1 MVNQRLIEL
10 GQPIEEQFKILLI
23 PTRNQDMDRLERSII
38 NYSKSRGGL
47 YLYSDHK
54 TLFSCME
61 HNELL

>member
-10 GQPIEEQFKILLI
+10 GQPIEEQFKVVLI
-23 PTRNQDMDRLERSII
+23 PTRNQDKDRLKRSIE
-38 NYSKSRGGL
+38 NYGKSRGAL

-61 HNELL
+61 HN